1 MKFLYATRL
10 LQAVLLLA
18 TLLLATPALAGAP
31 YHHMHLTATDPGE
44 AAAWYHEHMGGELVR
59 DGQGVLYD
67 DVLVI
72 WFKKPAGFA
81 GSDGSSVDHIG
92 FSFHDLAAKMASY
105 EAAGV
110 KILGEVTDVR
120 GLFKFAFVED
130 PWGTKIEVMEDH
142 DTLGFHHI
150 HLKGSDPEKI
160 FDWYESSFG
169 GERTQY
175 KGLLPA
181 LLYDDVWLLVQD
193 SQGEET
199 AATSGRAI
207 DHLGWGFTDLE
218 AAAEELKSKGV
229 KFTMDV
235 RPFRNFKIAF
245 VEGPEGV
252 SIELVEF
259 PKEP

>member
-1 MKFLYATRL
+1 MK
-10 LQAVLLLA
+10 VLCA
-18 TLLLATPALAGAP
+18 TLFLLATPVLAGAP
-31 YHHMHLTATDPGE
+31 YHHMHLTATDAAE
-44 AAAWYHEHMGGELVR
+44 AAAWYNLHMGGELVR

-72 WFKKPAGFA
+72 WFKKEAGFA

-92 FSFHDLAAKMASY
+92 FSFSDLGARMASY

-110 KILGEVTDVR
+110 KILSEVRDVR

-150 HLKGSDPEKI
+150 HLKGPEPEKI
-160 FDWYESSFG
+160 FGWYESSFG

-193 SQGEET
+193 SGEEEME
-199 AATSGRAI
+199 ATRGRAI
-207 DHLGWGFTDLE
+207 DHLGWGFTDLN
-218 AAAEELKSKGV
+218 AAAEELKAKGV
-229 KFTMDV
+229 TFTMDP

-245 VEGPEGV
+245 VEGPGGV
-252 SIELVEF
+252 NIELVEF
-259 PKEP
+259 PKDP

>member
-1 MKFLYATRL
+1 MRIQKGGQPAVMKPLYAIL
-10 LQAVLLLA
+10 F
-18 TLLLATPALAGAP
+18 LLATPVLAGAP
-31 YHHMHLTATDPGE
+31 YHHMHLTATDPAE

-59 DGQGVLYD
+59 DGQAVLYD

-72 WFKKPAGFA
+72 WFQKEAGFE

-92 FSFHDLAAKMASY
+92 FSFEDLAARMASY

-110 KILGEVTDVR
+110 KILREAIDVR

-150 HLKGSDPEKI
+150 HLKGPEPERI

-169 GERTQY
+169 GERTRY
-175 KGLLPA
+175 KGMLPA
-181 LLYDDVWLLVQD
+181 LLYDDVWLLVQG
-193 SQGEET
+193 SSEEM
-199 AATSGRAI
+199 AATRGRAI
-207 DHLGWGFTDLE
+207 DHLGWGYTDLT
-218 AAAEELKSKGV
+218 AAAEELKAKGV

-245 VEGPEGV
+245 VEGPGGV
-252 SIELVEF
+252 NIELVEF
-259 PKEP
+259 PKDQ